1 MNTIIKKYK
10 TVDTNIDDYIHSI
23 SNKLE
28 HTIPTFKKLFKIKE
42 EIVTIP
48 TIKNYYDI
56 PKYNYNVQ
64 QLKSFSKH
72 YKLKI
77 SGNKKELMTRIFI
90 FLHLSSY
97 IIKIQKV
104 FRGNLQRKFNNLRGH
119 GFMKRELCTNNTDFV
134 TMEEIK
140 NIPFNQFYSY
150 QDEDKMI
157 YGFDFISLY
166 NLIFKNKTTKNPYN
180 RNKIPDFVS
189 KNLKTLLRLS
199 NLLKT
204 PINLTEEEDIIE
216 IPNKK
221 VIELRALTLFQ
232 NIDALGNYSDPQ
244 WFLSLNRNQLEAFLR
259 QLGDIWNYRAQ
270 LSLETKRNIC
280 PPNGDPFRNLS
291 LYYVHNEPD
300 MNNVKKVI
308 LEVLEK
314 FVNNGIDKDSQTL
327 GAYYVLGALTL
338 VNQDAATT
346 MPWLYSSL
354 YYY

>member
-42 EIVTIP
+42 ETIAIP

-97 IIKIQKV
+97 IIKIQKI
-104 FRGNLQRKFNNLRGH
+104 FRGNLQRKFNNLRGI

-157 YGFDFISLY
+157 YGFDFISIY
-166 NLIFKNKTTKNPYN
+166 DLIFKNKITKNPYN
-180 RNKIPDFVS
+180 RNKIPDVVS

-199 NLLKT
+199 NLLKN
-204 PINLTEEEDIIE
+204 PISLKEEDEIME

-221 VIELRALTLFQ
+221 IIELRALTLFQ

-244 WFLSLNRNQLEAFLR
+244 WFLSLNRNQLETFLR

-291 LYYVHNEPD
+291 IYYVHNEPD

-314 FVNNGIDKDSQTL
+314 FVNIGIDKDSQTL